1 MVSSAG
7 RLRIVSLIPGRVR
20 LHLPGW
26 TAGDVEWVETRLC
39 QVNGVESVQANPL
52 TGNVLIR
59 FDRRTTGEKTLL
71 VELEEAWEGLL
82 AAQQRVEAPRSKP
95 RTQDGTRHP
104 VDGRGPSTSSLMRV
118 GVRGLLGHAAVDSV
132 WFAAGFLGETLGL
145 PLAGL
150 GPLHVLMD
158 IAVWGMAL
166 ASGTGRSH
174 SAATRTQPWRL
185 PERLVFRRVTHK
197 VLTDL
202 HPDIV
207 SGALGKKPRE
217 A

>member
-1 MVSSAG
+1 
-7 RLRIVSLIPGRVR
+7 
-20 LHLPGW
+20 
-26 TAGDVEWVETRLC
+26 
-39 QVNGVESVQANPL
+39 
-52 TGNVLIR
+52 
-59 FDRRTTGEKTLL
+59 
-71 VELEEAWEGLL
+71 
-82 AAQQRVEAPRSKP
+82 
-95 RTQDGTRHP
+95 
-104 VDGRGPSTSSLMRV
+104 MRV

-202 HPDIV
+202 YPDIV

>member
-1 MVSSAG
+1 
-7 RLRIVSLIPGRVR
+7 
-20 LHLPGW
+20 LPGW

-52 TGNVLIR
+52 TGNVLIH

-95 RTQDGTRHP
+95 RTQDGTRRP
-104 VDGRGPSTSSLMRV
+104 VDGRGLSTSSLMRV

-166 ASGTGRSH
+166 ASGTGPSHPQNRSSRHRRPSDITGKLAHH
-174 SAATRTQPWRL
+174 SGMDRT
-185 PERLVFRRVTHK
+185 
-197 VLTDL
+197 
-202 HPDIV
+202 
-207 SGALGKKPRE
+207 G
-217 A
+217 

>member
-1 MVSSAG
+1 MRIRRIGKVSSAG
-7 RLRIVSLIPGRVR
+7 RLHILSLIPGRVR
-20 LHLPGW
+20 LHLSGW

-82 AAQQRVEAPRSKP
+82 AAQQRVAAPRSEP

-166 ASGTGRSH
+166 ASGTGPSHPQNRSSRHRRPSDITGKLAHH
-174 SAATRTQPWRL
+174 SGMDRT
-185 PERLVFRRVTHK
+185 
-197 VLTDL
+197 
-202 HPDIV
+202 
-207 SGALGKKPRE
+207 G
-217 A
+217 